1 MILSKIE
8 VLKSMCGV
16 SLSKRSSQKRV
27 FVCGIN
33 DEKFE
38 SFPKRRQQEN
48 ESHIDRSIER
58 EEEEEKAV
66 VLIAQS
72 TTFERP
78 TTSVGMCD
86 SCYFAFTSIWVAL
99 QQIYKY

>member
-38 SFPKRRQQEN
+38 SFPKRRQEN
-48 ESHIDRSIER
+48 ESHIDRSNGR
-58 EEEEEKAV
+58 KKKKR
-66 VLIAQS
+66 Q
-72 TTFERP
+72 
-78 TTSVGMCD
+78 
-86 SCYFAFTSIWVAL
+86 
-99 QQIYKY
+99 

>member
-33 DEKFE
+33 DENLKVSRKE
-38 SFPKRRQQEN
+38 DKKM
-48 ESHIDRSIER
+48 SHISIDRSNGR
-58 EEEEEKAV
+58 KKKKR
-66 VLIAQS
+66 Q
-72 TTFERP
+72 
-78 TTSVGMCD
+78 
-86 SCYFAFTSIWVAL
+86 
-99 QQIYKY
+99 

>member
-27 FVCGIN
+27 FVCDIN

-38 SFPKRRQQEN
+38 SFPKRRQEN
-48 ESHIDRSIER
+48 ESHIDRSNGR
-58 EEEEEKAV
+58 KKKKR
-66 VLIAQS
+66 Q
-72 TTFERP
+72 
-78 TTSVGMCD
+78 
-86 SCYFAFTSIWVAL
+86 
-99 QQIYKY
+99 